1 MYLVKLTK
9 QAQKD
14 MKLIKHAG
22 LEKKVKEL
30 LNIIALNPFQ
40 TPPEYEKLLWDL
52 RGSYSRRINIK
63 HRLVYEIHENNEK
76 FLSPDGIPYE
86 GIIRVIRMWTHYE

>member
-22 LEKKVKEL
+22 LEKKVKEI

-40 TPPEYEKLLWDL
+40 TPPEYEKLL
-52 RGSYSRRINIK
+52 
-63 HRLVYEIHENNEK
+63 
-76 FLSPDGIPYE
+76 
-86 GIIRVIRMWTHYE
+86 